1 MSLKDLTWDHH
12 KNAERQKFV
21 KELMSGK
28 ITEERYSK
36 FLYNL
41 YLQYDLLERI
51 ALAQRVFEGL
61 PVKDFKRSDKI
72 KQDYEEIWLGSDT
85 PEVLPVT
92 EEYRKHILAIQ
103 NDREKLIAH
112 IYVRHMGDLSGGQM
126 IKEKVPGQGRQFD
139 FTNEA
144 NLTNEELKD
153 IIRSKIDDDM
163 ADEAK
168 VCFDFATKTFQQMNG
183 ENL

>member
-12 KNAERQKFV
+12 QNAERQAFV

-28 ITEERYSK
+28 ISEDRYCK

-41 YLQYDLLERI
+41 YLQYDLLEI
-51 ALAQRVFEGL
+51 VAMKERVFEDL

-72 KQDYEEIWLGSDT
+72 KQDFEELWIHDGV

-92 EEYRKHILAIQ
+92 EEYRKHVLSIQ
-103 NDREKLIAH
+103 NNRDKLTAH
-112 IYVRHMGDLSGGQM
+112 VYVRHMGDLSGGQM
-126 IKEKVPGQGRQFD
+126 ISKKVPGSGRQFD
-139 FTNEA
+139 FHNEA

-168 VCFDFATKTFQQMNG
+168 LCFDFATKTFQQMNG

>member
-12 KNAERQKFV
+12 KNAERQAFV

-28 ITEERYSK
+28 IAEERYCK

-41 YLQYDLLERI
+41 YLQYDILETVAI
-51 ALAQRVFEGL
+51 SKRVIEKL

-72 KQDYEEIWLGSDT
+72 REDYEELWLKSEP

-92 EEYRKHILAIQ
+92 TEYKKHILSIQ
-103 NDREKLIAH
+103 NDKDALMAH

-126 IKEKVPGQGRQFD
+126 IAKKVPGQGRQFD

-144 NLTNEELKD
+144 GLTNEELKD
-153 IIRSKIDDDM
+153 IVRSLIDDDM

-168 VCFDFATKTFQQMNG
+168 ICFDFATKTFQQMNG